1 MACLTFHTGFYEPRV
16 RRLRLAAF
24 PPWPAGQFG
33 VWERSLNSQSD
44 VIVCVWGGGLMLMDL
59 LISPLKTLACA
70 RPDQQPPFISWLSMV
85 ITVVSEPPLPP
96 NLASSCPRLFPQWH
110 SCSGRSIS
118 AAPIAGHRA
127 TLSWSPSLSQ
137 ICRLYGAQNIKA
149 ENSRERDKLIDY
161 I

>member
-1 MACLTFHTGFYEPRV
+1 MACLTFRTGFYEPRV
-16 RRLRLAAF
+16 RRLRPAAF

-33 VWERSLNSQSD
+33 VWEHSLNSQSD
-44 VIVCVWGGGLMLMDL
+44 VIVCVGGGLMLMDL
-59 LISPLKTLACA
+59 LLSPPKTLACA

-96 NLASSCPRLFPQWH
+96 SLASSCPHLFPQWN

-118 AAPIAGHRA
+118 AAP

-137 ICRLYGAQNIKA
+137 ICRLCGAQNIKA
-149 ENSRERDKLIDY
+149 ENRAEKGTN
-161 I
+161 